1 MEYKIL
7 DTGTKVRIFAQQI
20 EHNERTK
27 SGWRVRV
34 ETMPER
40 FGVIENF
47 VIEYNRSY
55 YRVQFSDG
63 LTEEV
68 HPTQLEPYEW
78 D

>member
-1 MEYKIL
+1 MEHKVL
-7 DTGTKVRIFAQQI
+7 DTGTKVRVFAQRI
-20 EHNERTK
+20 THHERTK

-34 ETMPER
+34 ETKSER

-47 VIEYNRSY
+47 VIECNRSY
-55 YRVQFSDG
+55 YRVQFSDS